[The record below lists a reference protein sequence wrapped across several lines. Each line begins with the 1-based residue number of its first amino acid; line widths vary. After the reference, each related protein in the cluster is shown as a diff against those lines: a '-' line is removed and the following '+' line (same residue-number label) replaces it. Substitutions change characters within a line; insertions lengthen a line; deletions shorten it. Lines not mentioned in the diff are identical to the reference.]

1 MADDGK
7 VSIGTEIDT
16 SGAEKGIKGL
26 SNKIK
31 TLTKKLTSN
40 EWAKAGSAISGLG
53 VAFSGVTKAVNR
65 VASGIK
71 AVNDAYRVQIGAET
85 QLQTA
90 SQNNPYLDGQSV
102 KNLKAYASQLQS
114 VSTFGDEELLP
125 FMAQLASSG
134 RTEQEIMDIMA
145 ASINVAASG
154 TMSLESAVRN
164 LNKTYGG
171 LSGELGESIPQIKN
185 LTTEQ
190 LKNGEAVKV
199 IAGQY
204 KGMAESVAQ
213 STGSSQRLANTWGDF
228 KEALG
233 RNLAPAVDNVK
244 NSAQTLLTNV
254 VDAMN
259 KSVETK
265 QAIIEAQAEGVEL
278 AKILDGKNGG
288 SGKTVA
294 EAAKAEREARESAKK
309 AAKEAKRA
317 AEQAAKEAAASIQS
331 IFAESAGQALLNSGK
346 FSAQQIENMAKAVS
360 QSQSDMHGIRSPM
373 YVNTTEP
380 VGHGYTKEK
389 SQSQFNEE
397 KIAKIAEHYKI
408 TKEEAEQLAYYS
420 GIIKA
425 NETGRYDAIVEET
438 KAKKEQLALEDEAQ
452 KKAEEA
458 QKSEAEKAQELA
470 KRNEYRA
477 KIDKA
482 ILEETEN
489 IRREELA
496 STVQIDE
503 KTKAQRKYAAAVA
516 VVFDMLKDPVFTG
529 MSFEDAVGKR
539 LKTIQELG
547 KAASEVEDTT
557 KETERSAEDV
567 KSQYSESAQHEAK
580 KAALEADLALLNAEL
595 DKEKITAE
603 EKVKIDKEWAEAHK
617 AILKEIDDANNESLE
632 KQREKISEVAGD
644 IASVMQQ
651 TQDIVDRA
659 CEMMSDNISTQA
671 NLETAEAEKK
681 YASGEMNEEEY
692 YDRLNE
698 IQKKAAQDEYKVKM
712 AQWTMSVATATA
724 NIAEGVTKA
733 LAQGYPIGII
743 NGALIGVSGAV
754 QLASLAQSK
763 PTPPKFATGG
773 IVPGTSYSGDK
784 VPILANSG
792 EGIFTKGQMKALGL
806 MAGRGQGMDITINN
820 SQSDRVSTVAQQK
833 NDYSVVI
840 DILDKHINEGFIN
853 GSYDGGIAG
862 MNTRQAGTV
871 IL

>member
-26 SNKIK
+26 SNK
-31 TLTKKLTSN
+31 LKKLADN
-40 EWAKAGSAISGLG
+40 KISKGLANIGAAVSGVG
-53 VAFSGVTKAVNR
+53 VAFSGVTKAVNS

-90 SQNNPYLDGQSV
+90 SQNNPYLDGKSV

-134 RTEQEIMDIMA
+134 RTEQEIMDIMT

-233 RNLAPAVDNVK
+233 RNFAPAVDNVK

-294 EAAKAEREARESAKK
+294 EAAKEEKEAKENAKK

-346 FSAQQIENMAKAVS
+346 FSATEIERKAKEIS
-360 QSQSDMHGIRSPM
+360 EFFDSMTYNYMPQDQLNEQRISDIASLYDMTR
-373 YVNTTEP
+373 EDA
-380 VGHGYTKEK
+380 EK
-389 SQSQFNEE
+389 
-397 KIAKIAEHYKI
+397 
-408 TKEEAEQLAYYS
+408 LAYYS

-557 KETERSAEDV
+557 KEAERSAEDV

-671 NLETAEAEKK
+671 DLETAEAEKK

>member
-26 SNKIK
+26 SNKLK

-53 VAFSGVTKAVNR
+53 VAFSGVTKAVNS

-346 FSAQQIENMAKAVS
+346 FSATEIERKAKEIS
-360 QSQSDMHGIRSPM
+360 EFFDSMTYNYMPQDQLNEQRISD
-373 YVNTTEP
+373 
-380 VGHGYTKEK
+380 
-389 SQSQFNEE
+389 
-397 KIAKIAEHYKI
+397 IASVYDMTRED
-408 TKEEAEQLAYYS
+408 AEQLAYYS

-557 KETERSAEDV
+557 KEAERSAEDV

-671 NLETAEAEKK
+671 DLETAEAEKK

>member
-26 SNKIK
+26 TNKLK

-53 VAFSGVTKAVNR
+53 VAFSGVTKAVNS

-90 SQNNPYLDGQSV
+90 SQNNPYLDGKSV

-134 RTEQEIMDIMA
+134 RTEQEIMDIMT

-213 STGSSQRLANTWGDF
+213 TTGSSQRLANTWGDF

-294 EAAKAEREARESAKK
+294 EAAKEEKEAKENAKK

-346 FSAQQIENMAKAVS
+346 FSATEIERM
-360 QSQSDMHGIRSPM
+360 
-373 YVNTTEP
+373 
-380 VGHGYTKEK
+380 TKEI
-389 SQSQFNEE
+389 SEVFDSMTYNYMPQDQLNEQRISDIASFYDMTREDAE
-397 KIAKIAEHYKI
+397 K
-408 TKEEAEQLAYYS
+408 LAYYS
-420 GIIKA
+420 GVIRA

-477 KIDKA
+477 QIDKA

-557 KETERSAEDV
+557 KEAERSAEDV

-671 NLETAEAEKK
+671 DLETAEAEKK

>member
-26 SNKIK
+26 SNK
-31 TLTKKLTSN
+31 LKKLADN
-40 EWAKAGSAISGLG
+40 KISKGLANIGAAVSGVG
-53 VAFSGVTKAVNR
+53 VAFSGVTKAVNS

-90 SQNNPYLDGQSV
+90 SQNNPYLDGKSV

-233 RNLAPAVDNVK
+233 RNFAPAVDNVK

-294 EAAKAEREARESAKK
+294 EAAKEEKEAKENAKK

-346 FSAQQIENMAKAVS
+346 FSATEIERKAKEIS
-360 QSQSDMHGIRSPM
+360 EFFDSMTYNYMPQDQLNEQRISDIASLYDMTR
-373 YVNTTEP
+373 EDA
-380 VGHGYTKEK
+380 EK
-389 SQSQFNEE
+389 
-397 KIAKIAEHYKI
+397 
-408 TKEEAEQLAYYS
+408 LAYYS

-438 KAKKEQLALEDEAQ
+438 KAKKEQLALED
-452 KKAEEA
+452 EA

-557 KETERSAEDV
+557 KEAERSAEDV

-671 NLETAEAEKK
+671 DLETAEAEKK

>member
-26 SNKIK
+26 QKTLSKLADNKIAK
-31 TLTKKLTSN
+31 GLSN
-40 EWAKAGSAISGLG
+40 IGATVSGVG
-53 VAFSGVTKAVNR
+53 VAFSGVTKAVNS

-125 FMAQLASSG
+125 FMAQLAASG

-171 LSGELGESIPQIKN
+171 LSGELGESIPQIKS

-213 STGSSQRLANTWGDF
+213 TTGSSQRLSNTWGDF

-233 RNLAPAVDNVK
+233 RNFAPAVDNVK

-288 SGKTVA
+288 SGKTVE
-294 EAAKAEREARESAKK
+294 EAAKAEKEAKESAKK

-346 FSAQQIENMAKAVS
+346 FSATEIEHMAEEIS
-360 QSQSDMHGIRSPM
+360 EIFDSMTYNYMPQDQLNEQRISDIASFYDMTR
-373 YVNTTEP
+373 EDA
-380 VGHGYTKEK
+380 EK
-389 SQSQFNEE
+389 
-397 KIAKIAEHYKI
+397 
-408 TKEEAEQLAYYS
+408 LAYYS
-420 GIIKA
+420 GVIKA

-438 KAKKEQLALEDEAQ
+438 KAKKEQLALENEAQ
-452 KKAEEA
+452 KKAEETK
-458 QKSEAEKAQELA
+458 KSEAEKAQALET
-470 KRNEYRA
+470 RNAYRA
-477 KIDKA
+477 KIDAA
-482 ILEETEN
+482 IAEEAEN
-489 IRREELA
+489 IRREEIA
-496 STVQIDE
+496 STEQIDK
-503 KTKAQRKYAAAVA
+503 KTKAQRKYAAAMA
-516 VVFDMLKDPVFTG
+516 VVLDMMKDPAFQG
-529 MSFEDAVGKR
+529 MSFEDAVGRR

-547 KAASEVEDTT
+547 KAAAEVEDTT
-557 KETERSAEDV
+557 KEAERSAKDV
-567 KSQYSESAQHEAK
+567 KSQYSESAQHKAK
-580 KAALEADLALLNAEL
+580 KAALEADLVLLDAEL

-603 EKVKIDKEWAEAHK
+603 EKEKIDREWAEAHK

-651 TQDIVDRA
+651 TQDIVDGA
-659 CEMMSDNISTQA
+659 CEMMSDNISAQA
-671 NLETAEAEKK
+671 DLETAEAEKK

-698 IQKKAAQDEYKVKM
+698 IQKKAAQEEYKVKM
-712 AQWTMSVATATA
+712 AQWTMSVAMATA
-724 NIAEGVTKA
+724 NIAEGITKA
-733 LAQGYPIGII
+733 LAQGYPMGII

-784 VPILANSG
+784 VPALVNSG

-806 MAGRGQGMDITINN
+806 MAGRGQGMNITINN

-840 DILDKHINEGFIN
+840 DILDKHINESFIN

>member
-26 SNKIK
+26 SNKLK

-53 VAFSGVTKAVNR
+53 VAFSGVTKAVNS

-90 SQNNPYLDGQSV
+90 SQNNPYLDGKSV

-171 LSGELGESIPQIKN
+171 LSGELGESIPQIKE

-213 STGSSQRLANTWGDF
+213 STGSSQRLVNTWGDF

-233 RNLAPAVDNVK
+233 RNFAPAVDNVK

-294 EAAKAEREARESAKK
+294 EAAKEEKEAKENAKK

-346 FSAQQIENMAKAVS
+346 FSATEIERMAKEISEVFDS
-360 QSQSDMHGIRSPM
+360 MTYNYMPQDQLNEQRISDIASFYDMTR
-373 YVNTTEP
+373 EDA
-380 VGHGYTKEK
+380 EK
-389 SQSQFNEE
+389 
-397 KIAKIAEHYKI
+397 
-408 TKEEAEQLAYYS
+408 LAYYS
-420 GIIKA
+420 GVIKA

-557 KETERSAEDV
+557 KEAERSAKDV

-580 KAALEADLALLNAEL
+580 KAALEADLSLLNAEL
-595 DKEKITAE
+595 EAEHVTAE

-671 NLETAEAEKK
+671 DLETAEAEKK

-698 IQKKAAQDEYKVKM
+698 IQKKAARDEYKVKM

-724 NIAEGVTKA
+724 NIAEGITKA
-733 LAQGYPIGII
+733 LAQGYPMGII

>member
-26 SNKIK
+26 SNKLK

-53 VAFSGVTKAVNR
+53 VAFSGVTKAVNS

-346 FSAQQIENMAKAVS
+346 FSATEIERKAKEIS
-360 QSQSDMHGIRSPM
+360 EFFDSMTYNYMPQDQLNEQRISDIASLYDMTR
-373 YVNTTEP
+373 EDA
-380 VGHGYTKEK
+380 EK
-389 SQSQFNEE
+389 
-397 KIAKIAEHYKI
+397 
-408 TKEEAEQLAYYS
+408 LAYYS

-557 KETERSAEDV
+557 KEAERSAEDV

-671 NLETAEAEKK
+671 DLETAEAEKK

-698 IQKKAAQDEYKVKM
+698 IQKKAAHDEYKVKM

>member
-1 MADDGK
+1 M
-7 VSIGTEIDT
+7 
-16 SGAEKGIKGL
+16 
-26 SNKIK
+26 
-31 TLTKKLTSN
+31 
-40 EWAKAGSAISGLG
+40 
-53 VAFSGVTKAVNR
+53 
-65 VASGIK
+65 
-71 AVNDAYRVQIGAET
+71 
-85 QLQTA
+85 
-90 SQNNPYLDGQSV
+90 
-102 KNLKAYASQLQS
+102 
-114 VSTFGDEELLP
+114 
-125 FMAQLASSG
+125 
-134 RTEQEIMDIMA
+134 
-145 ASINVAASG
+145 
-154 TMSLESAVRN
+154 
-164 LNKTYGG
+164 
-171 LSGELGESIPQIKN
+171 
-185 LTTEQ
+185 
-190 LKNGEAVKV
+190 
-199 IAGQY
+199 
-204 KGMAESVAQ
+204 
-213 STGSSQRLANTWGDF
+213 
-228 KEALG
+228 
-233 RNLAPAVDNVK
+233 
-244 NSAQTLLTNV
+244 
-254 VDAMN
+254 
-259 KSVETK
+259 
-265 QAIIEAQAEGVEL
+265 
-278 AKILDGKNGG
+278 
-288 SGKTVA
+288 
-294 EAAKAEREARESAKK
+294 
-309 AAKEAKRA
+309 
-317 AEQAAKEAAASIQS
+317 
-331 IFAESAGQALLNSGK
+331 
-346 FSAQQIENMAKAVS
+346 
-360 QSQSDMHGIRSPM
+360 
-373 YVNTTEP
+373 
-380 VGHGYTKEK
+380 
-389 SQSQFNEE
+389 
-397 KIAKIAEHYKI
+397 
-408 TKEEAEQLAYYS
+408 
-420 GIIKA
+420 
-425 NETGRYDAIVEET
+425 
-438 KAKKEQLALEDEAQ
+438 
-452 KKAEEA
+452 
-458 QKSEAEKAQELA
+458 
-470 KRNEYRA
+470 
-477 KIDKA
+477 
-482 ILEETEN
+482 
-489 IRREELA
+489 
-496 STVQIDE
+496 
-503 KTKAQRKYAAAVA
+503 A

-557 KETERSAEDV
+557 KEAERSAEDV

-671 NLETAEAEKK
+671 DLETAEAEKK

-698 IQKKAAQDEYKVKM
+698 IQKKAARDEYKVKM

-724 NIAEGVTKA
+724 NIAEGITKA
-733 LAQGYPIGII
+733 LAQGYPMGII

>member
-26 SNKIK
+26 SNKLK

-53 VAFSGVTKAVNR
+53 VAFSGVTKAVNS

-346 FSAQQIENMAKAVS
+346 FSATEIERKAKEIS
-360 QSQSDMHGIRSPM
+360 EFFDSMTYNYMPQDQLNEQRISDIASLYDMTR
-373 YVNTTEP
+373 EDA
-380 VGHGYTKEK
+380 EK
-389 SQSQFNEE
+389 
-397 KIAKIAEHYKI
+397 
-408 TKEEAEQLAYYS
+408 LAFYS

-557 KETERSAEDV
+557 KEAERSAEDV

-671 NLETAEAEKK
+671 DLETAEAEKK

>member
-26 SNKIK
+26 SNKLK

-53 VAFSGVTKAVNR
+53 VAFSGVTKAVNS

-346 FSAQQIENMAKAVS
+346 FSATEIERKAKEIS
-360 QSQSDMHGIRSPM
+360 EFFDSMTYNYMPQDQLNEQRISDIASLYDMTR
-373 YVNTTEP
+373 EDA
-380 VGHGYTKEK
+380 EK
-389 SQSQFNEE
+389 
-397 KIAKIAEHYKI
+397 
-408 TKEEAEQLAYYS
+408 LAYYS

-458 QKSEAEKAQELA
+458 QKSEEEKAQELA

-557 KETERSAEDV
+557 KEAERSAEDV

-671 NLETAEAEKK
+671 DLETAEAEKK

>member
-26 SNKIK
+26 SNKLK

-53 VAFSGVTKAVNR
+53 VAFSGVTKAVNS

-90 SQNNPYLDGQSV
+90 SQNNPYLDGKSV

-171 LSGELGESIPQIKN
+171 LSGELGESIPQIKE

-213 STGSSQRLANTWGDF
+213 STGSSQRLVNTWGDF

-233 RNLAPAVDNVK
+233 RNFAPAVDNVK

-294 EAAKAEREARESAKK
+294 EAAKEEKEAKENAKK

-346 FSAQQIENMAKAVS
+346 FSATEIERMAKEISEVFDS
-360 QSQSDMHGIRSPM
+360 MTYNYMPQDQLNEQRISDIASFYDMTR
-373 YVNTTEP
+373 EDA
-380 VGHGYTKEK
+380 EK
-389 SQSQFNEE
+389 
-397 KIAKIAEHYKI
+397 
-408 TKEEAEQLAYYS
+408 LAYYS
-420 GIIKA
+420 GVIKA

-452 KKAEEA
+452 KKAEDA

-557 KETERSAEDV
+557 KEAERSAKDV

-580 KAALEADLALLNAEL
+580 KAALEADLSLLNAEL
-595 DKEKITAE
+595 EAEHVTAE

-671 NLETAEAEKK
+671 DLETAEAEKK

-698 IQKKAAQDEYKVKM
+698 IQKKAARDEYKVKM

-724 NIAEGVTKA
+724 NIAEGITKA
-733 LAQGYPIGII
+733 LAQGYPMGII